1 MKGAMEKSFQY
12 PVSKASKTR
21 LEQAEERTAQAEART
36 EQAKTRIETAET
48 RIEHAETRIESAK
61 TRTDQAETRAEQAE
75 TRAEQAETR
84 MEQAETLV
92 ETLIESLTETP
103 AGEESVAVPP
113 ASSPADKAD
122 LRALEHLTARQRDVL
137 QLIAKGENTKQI
149 AGTFNISP
157 KTVEYHRQKLMDRL
171 DLHDVAG
178 LVRFALRVGLLPAKG

>member
-36 EQAKTRIETAET
+36 EQAKTRVETAET

-92 ETLIESLTETP
+92 ETLIESLT
-103 AGEESVAVPP
+103 GEESVTVPP

-122 LRALEHLTARQRDVL
+122 LRALGHLTARQRDVL

>member
-75 TRAEQAETR
+75 TR
-84 MEQAETLV
+84 MEQAETLA

-122 LRALEHLTARQRDVL
+122 LRALGHLTARQRDVL